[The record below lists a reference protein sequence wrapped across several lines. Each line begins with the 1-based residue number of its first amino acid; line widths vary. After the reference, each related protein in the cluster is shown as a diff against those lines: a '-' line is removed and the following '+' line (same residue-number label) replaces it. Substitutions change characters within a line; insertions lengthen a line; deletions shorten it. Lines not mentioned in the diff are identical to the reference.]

1 MGFQCERV
9 DELVVGKL
17 VRTCVPKVSLTY
29 GVTES
34 GKGCMSGGS

>member
-1 MGFQCERV
+1 MGFQCEGV
-9 DELVVGKL
+9 DELAGGWL
-17 VRTCVPKVSLTY
+17 LMICGPKVSLTY